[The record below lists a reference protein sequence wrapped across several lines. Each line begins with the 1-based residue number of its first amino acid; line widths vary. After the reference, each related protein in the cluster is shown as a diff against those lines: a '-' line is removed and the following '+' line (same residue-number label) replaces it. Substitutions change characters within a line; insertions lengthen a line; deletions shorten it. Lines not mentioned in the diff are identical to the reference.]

1 MGQILI
7 FNVVR
12 RDLCYG
18 AWVQVDALWTELG
31 LNESDMR
38 TFDILPAGAEM
49 PAWGHVIDVPIED
62 TGYIIRQTLADQAV
76 ALPQTVQLLQLLA
89 YLTLLIIP
97 LSWLALR
104 RLIFFSSQGADH
116 RY

>member
-1 MGQILI
+1 
-7 FNVVR
+7 
-12 RDLCYG
+12 
-18 AWVQVDALWTELG
+18 
-31 LNESDMR
+31 
-38 TFDILPAGAEM
+38 M

-97 LSWLALR
+97 LEPGLR
-104 RLIFFSSQGADH
+104 CGVSFFLLSGN
-116 RY
+116 